1 MGYPGETEKNYME
14 LRDFV
19 EEMRFD
25 RLGVFTY
32 SEEEGTLAADLEDN
46 IPRETKDARK
56 NDILE
61 LQHDISLE
69 KNERFIG
76 KTIKVVVDKSGE
88 EASVGRSEFDSPEID
103 NIVHVKGHAETGAF
117 HQVKI
122 TNVNE
127 YELIGTIES

>member
-1 MGYPGETEKNYME
+1 M
-14 LRDFV
+14 
-19 EEMRFD
+19 
-25 RLGVFTY
+25 
-32 SEEEGTLAADLEDN
+32 
-46 IPRETKDARK
+46 
-56 NDILE
+56 
-61 LQHDISLE
+61 
-69 KNERFIG
+69 
-76 KTIKVVVDKSGE
+76 VVDKSGE